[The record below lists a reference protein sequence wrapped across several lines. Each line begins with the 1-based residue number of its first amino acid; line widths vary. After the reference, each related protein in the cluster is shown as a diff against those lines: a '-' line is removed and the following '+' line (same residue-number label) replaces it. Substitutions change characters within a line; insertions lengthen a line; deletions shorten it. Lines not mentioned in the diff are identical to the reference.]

1 MAHTIPPLTDKL
13 PPFSS
18 ALEVIVNPLWLYVDV
33 MPAFIRRPLLRF
45 LEQADIAYKPT
56 ENWTLV
62 SKVMHFY
69 QLVEQ
74 EFGAEILFDLGKKGT
89 NILSIPP
96 HIQVLSDML
105 AYFDELYQANHR
117 GGYAGFYKLLHY
129 DPEQQ
134 QYTFR
139 IHTPYPKILNKGVL
153 TGFGR
158 TYGNMVYIAE
168 LPHPVPNQANLS
180 DQWFSISYR

>member
-1 MAHTIPPLTDKL
+1 MAHTVPSPPSAL
-13 PPFSS
+13 PPFSPT
-18 ALEVIVNPLWLYVDV
+18 LEVIVNPLWRYVDV
-33 MPAFIRRPLLRF
+33 MPAFIRKPLLKC
-45 LEQADIAYKPT
+45 LEKAGIAYKHT

-69 QLVEQ
+69 QMVEQ
-74 EFGAEILFDLGKKGT
+74 ELGSEVLFDLGKKGT

-105 AYFDELYQANHR
+105 TYFDELYQANHR
-117 GGYAGFYKLLHY
+117 GGYAGFYKLWE
-129 DPEQQ
+129 DDQENQR
-134 QYTFR
+134 YTFR

-158 TYGNMVYIAE
+158 AYGYMVYVTE
-168 LPHPVPNQANLS
+168 LPDAVS
-180 DQWFSISYR
+180 DASTHSDHWFSITYR